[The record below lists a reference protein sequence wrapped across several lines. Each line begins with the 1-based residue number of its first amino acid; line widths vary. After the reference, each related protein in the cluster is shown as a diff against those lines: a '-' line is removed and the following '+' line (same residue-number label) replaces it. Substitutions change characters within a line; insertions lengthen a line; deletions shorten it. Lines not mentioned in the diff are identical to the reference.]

1 MSRELCKCYFCNR
14 LQKYLFQAL
23 RFKVKNKGVNGH
35 NSSQEDLKMLMKLCG
50 QVCPLFLRV
59 YFAHSAT
66 LQNGLVRLVKTPK
79 LGQSHIVKQIFF
91 SLPIQESILKLSQ
104 RNIER
109 NRKKCLLNS
118 LEFVV
123 SFKDRKGD
131 ASETIHRMYFVCL
144 SVSLW
149 DGKKASTR
157 NKTVNQL

>member
-1 MSRELCKCYFCNR
+1 MLFCNR

-35 NSSQEDLKMLMKLCG
+35 NSNQEDLKMLMKLCG

-66 LQNGLVRLVKTPK
+66 IQNGLVRLVKTPK
-79 LGQSHIVKQIFF
+79 LTNLFLSTNSRIN
-91 SLPIQESILKLSQ
+91 KLSQ

-131 ASETIHRMYFVCL
+131 ESETIHRMYFVCL
-144 SVSLW
+144 SVS
-149 DGKKASTR
+149 ASTR